1 MCILSCHLST
11 CIPCINLIYF
21 DFIKILKMVTDSEKV
36 SVCFCVYRAK
46 FYLVQS
52 ILYSEV
58 NSSIHNMKPTPL

>member
-1 MCILSCHLST
+1 MSCHLFT
-11 CIPCINLIYF
+11 CIAYINQIYF
-21 DFIKILKMVTDSEKV
+21 DFIRILKMVADGERV
-36 SVCFCVYRAK
+36 SVCLCFYRAK